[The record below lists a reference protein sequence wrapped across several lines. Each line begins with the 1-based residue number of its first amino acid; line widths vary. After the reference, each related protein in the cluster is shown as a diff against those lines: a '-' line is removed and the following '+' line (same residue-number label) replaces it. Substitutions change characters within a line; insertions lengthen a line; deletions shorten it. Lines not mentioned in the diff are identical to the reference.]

1 MAEFNSPEAYRLEF
15 VIVLLLFKMIQN
27 TLKCHCKKH
36 FMPIISMNLVI
47 KNLQKNKKTIIVYIF
62 IYIFAH

>member
-1 MAEFNSPEAYRLEF
+1 
-15 VIVLLLFKMIQN
+15 
-27 TLKCHCKKH
+27 
-36 FMPIISMNLVI
+36 MPIISMNLVI